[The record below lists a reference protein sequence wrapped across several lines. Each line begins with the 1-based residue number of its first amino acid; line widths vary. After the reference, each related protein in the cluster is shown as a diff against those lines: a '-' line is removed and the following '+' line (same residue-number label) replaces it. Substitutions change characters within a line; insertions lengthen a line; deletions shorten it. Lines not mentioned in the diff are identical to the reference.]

1 MRSPLRLAVT
11 EKEETQMKKV
21 FMWLMA
27 AALCLALAPA
37 ALAENPKY
45 GGTLKYGIASKSITV
60 GVDPHVIQ
68 GDRTGWVL
76 GQVCEG
82 LLNYDQG
89 LNPVPWL
96 AKSWTISGDGKTY
109 TFEIQKGI
117 KFHNGREMEAADV
130 KFSLER
136 ILDPKTGSRRRKNL
150 SIIDSIDVPSKYQVV
165 IKLKTPFSPFLSY
178 LVGVYA
184 AVIPPESVTQDGK
197 VTHPVGTGPFEF
209 VEWIK
214 NDRLVLERFPE
225 YWIEDLPYLDGIVF
239 KPLPDDAVRLTA
251 LRTGQ
256 VDITHGLPEM
266 LLPKLSKE
274 QDKGFELSIN
284 PGVNWRM
291 LIMNTRKPPLNN
303 VHLRQAIE
311 AAIDREEIMMATT
324 WGFGGVANQTW
335 GEDSFWRM
343 PGQVRKNADPEK
355 AKKLLEKAGYSEGI
369 DLTLEVKPAF
379 LPWAEVVQDQLD
391 RVGIVCKLAPVDWAA
406 LKPRMKKYEY
416 NLAVSGAGW
425 YSDPDA
431 RYGRFYSK
439 DGPANYFAGGYTN
452 PRIEELLK
460 QGRAVTDPAKRKA
473 IYTEVYKIANEE
485 HPIVMLCMLPMTHAW
500 LKKVKNFKFSKQGD
514 LALKDGGL
522 ANVWL
527 AE

>member
-1 MRSPLRLAVT
+1 
-11 EKEETQMKKV
+11 MKKV
-21 FMWLMA
+21 LVWLLAVM
-27 AALCLALAPA
+27 LCLALAPL
-37 ALAENPKY
+37 ALADNPKY

-96 AKSWTISGDGKTY
+96 AKSWRISNGGKTY
-109 TFEIQKGI
+109 TFELQQGV

-136 ILDPKTGSRRRKNL
+136 ILDPKTGSRRRQNL
-150 SIIDSIDVPSKYQVV
+150 SIIESIDAPSKHQLV
-165 IKLKTPFSPFLSY
+165 INLKNPFSPFLSY

-184 AVIPPESVTQDGK
+184 AIIPPESVPEDGK
-197 VTHPVGTGPFEF
+197 IIHPVGTGPFSF

-214 NDRLVLERFPE
+214 NDKLEVKKFKD
-225 YWIEDLPYLDGIVF
+225 YWVKGQPFLDGIIF

-274 QDKGFELSIN
+274 KNKGFELSIN
-284 PGVNWRM
+284 PGVKWRM

-324 WGFGGVANQTW
+324 WSFGGVANQIW

-343 PGQVRKNADPEK
+343 PGEVRKNADQAK
-355 AKKLLEKAGYSEGI
+355 AKELLQKAGYPDGI
-369 DLTLEVKPAF
+369 DLTLEVKPDY
-379 LPWAEVVQDQLD
+379 LPFAEVVQDQLK
-391 RVGIVCKLAPVDWAA
+391 RVGIRCKLSPIDWAA

-452 PRIEELLK
+452 SKIEDLLM
-460 QGRAVTDPAKRKA
+460 QGRMETDPAKRKV
-473 IYTEVYKIANEE
+473 IYTEIYQIANDE

-500 LKKVKNFKFSKQGD
+500 LQKVNNFRFSKQGD

>member
-1 MRSPLRLAVT
+1 MGKKLFCLMVIMLVAATAVQA
-11 EKEETQMKKV
+11 ETAKS
-21 FMWLMA
+21 
-27 AALCLALAPA
+27 
-37 ALAENPKY
+37 
-45 GGTLKYGIASKSITV
+45 GGILNYGIASKSITV

-96 AKSWTISGDGKTY
+96 AKSWTISDDGKTY
-109 TFEIQKGI
+109 TFKLQQGV
-117 KFHNGREMEAADV
+117 KFHNGRVMEAKDV

-136 ILDPKTGSRRRKNL
+136 ILEPNTGSRRRKNL
-150 SIIDSIDVPSKYQVV
+150 EIIDSVEALDKYTVV
-165 IKLKTPFSPFLSY
+165 IHLKNPFSPFLSY

-184 AVIPPESVTQDGK
+184 AIIPAESVDTDGK
-197 VTHPVGTGPFEF
+197 VTHPMGTGPFTF

-214 NDRLVLERFPE
+214 NDRLVVNKFKD
-225 YWIEDLPYLDGIVF
+225 YWVKSLPYLDGIVF

-251 LRTGQ
+251 LRTAH
-256 VDITHGLPEM
+256 VDITHSLPEK
-266 LLPKLSKE
+266 LLPKLMK
-274 QDKGFELSIN
+274 DKDKRFVLSVN
-284 PGVNWRM
+284 PGVPWRM
-291 LIMNTRKPPLNN
+291 LIMNTRKSPLDNIT
-303 VHLRQAIE
+303 LRQAIE

-324 WGFGGVANQTW
+324 WGFGGVANQIW
-335 GEDSFWRM
+335 GKDSFWRM
-343 PGQVRKNADPEK
+343 PGKVRKGADPKK
-355 AKKLLEKAGYSEGI
+355 AKSLLKKAGYPNGI

-379 LPWAEVVQDQLD
+379 LPFAEVVQDQLK
-391 RVGIVCKLAPVDWAA
+391 RVGIRCKLAPVDWAA

-452 PRIEELLK
+452 PRIEELLI
-460 QGRAVTDPAKRKA
+460 QGRIESDRNKRKK
-473 IYTEVYKIANEE
+473 IYTEIFQIANDE

-500 LKKVKNFKFSKQGD
+500 LHKVKNFKVSKQGD
-514 LALKDGGL
+514 LAFKDGGL
-522 ANVWL
+522 SNVWL
-527 AE
+527 SE